1 MRPAGKKGVAIDE
14 RIPYRVG
21 YLIQELDIRIS
32 PSGRQVR
39 RLEPCHLLGGRR
51 TGWSRRQRISPDQS
65 IQLRV
70 AKGNHVSL
78 GLTTSLLTGDHDPS

>member
-1 MRPAGKKGVAIDE
+1 MNACDLQAKR
-14 RIPYRVG
+14 
-21 YLIQELDIRIS
+21 ELYS
-32 PSGRQVR
+32 NFAFWQTGR

-78 GLTTSLLTGDHDPS
+78 GLTTSLPTGDHDPS

>member
-1 MRPAGKKGVAIDE
+1 MNACDLQAKR
-14 RIPYRVG
+14 
-21 YLIQELDIRIS
+21 ELYS
-32 PSGRQVR
+32 NFAFWQTGR

-51 TGWSRRQRISPDQS
+51 TGISPDQS

-78 GLTTSLLTGDHDPS
+78 GLTTSLPTGDHDPS